1 VRNLCGERHDLWA
14 LNTDDEYQEE
24 IRSEDGG
31 TSMPGDAIDDIASTQ
46 PSVPQPMTAARE
58 H

>member
-1 VRNLCGERHDLWA
+1 